1 MDQHHYVSTDF
12 PEDLKQ
18 LIKAKQAE
26 VTKLKSHQLALK
38 AEQEHLRSSCIPN
51 RKISLDLEKEQLT
64 VDLFDQMTEFKTVS
78 LTLKDFEKKLWEV
91 LHEFTSLM
99 NTKMHIEE
107 KHGIKLVTKT
117 ICQFYIQLYWNFID
131 YIL

>member
-18 LIKAKQAE
+18 LIKANQAE
-26 VTKLKSHQLALK
+26 VTEHKIHQLALK
-38 AEQEHLRSSCIPN
+38 AEHEKLKNTCDHLASQIE
-51 RKISLDLEKEQLT
+51 KISPDSEKEQLT
-64 VDLFDQMTEFKTVS
+64 VELFHQMTEFKTLS
-78 LTLKDFEKKLWEV
+78 LTLKDCEKNLWEV

-107 KHGIKLVTKT
+107 KHGINLDVH
-117 ICQFYIQLYWNFID
+117 
-131 YIL
+131 